1 MAIKG
6 TNQWVQ
12 EAAEKYLSPSTTSS
26 PATNYS
32 AFGETSVAENRPYIQ
47 ATAVYNFLP
56 ANFRS
61 YTSGTGS
68 TDVRG
73 GQFVTETGGGVGGY
87 GAIQSFR
94 SLNYKTGEG
103 ALARFTALFESNVA
117 NSWQGAGLMSIG
129 DELSFGYNGT
139 DFGIWHRYRGKAEV
153 RTITISGAA
162 GGSET
167 LTLTL
172 NGVAYSIPL
181 TAGTANHNAYEVA
194 SWLNDS
200 ANQGVWR
207 ADQVDDTVII
217 AALSDGAKSG
227 LYSFSASSATGSI
240 SQDQAGVTKTSDFV
254 PRSDW
259 NGVTEGFDW
268 FDPTKGNV
276 YQISFQYLG
285 YGDIRFF
292 IEDRDSGNFVLV
304 HTIKYPSTST
314 QPSLGNPSLRV
325 GMYCVSLGSTANLVV
340 KAGSFGAF
348 SQGVRART
356 RNPRAFS
363 NTQSVSSG
371 SFVNLLALR
380 NRRTY
385 NGQINQVEV
394 DPLAVSV
401 ANEGTKNI
409 RVEIRATANP
419 GVELDFTGAGTNLIT
434 DISTTPAE
442 ITGGRLL
449 AAFTVAGGGEK
460 TLDLSSLQIRLPPTL
475 SLFIQAFRS
484 SGSSSD
490 VSCALTWYEDV

>member
-12 EAAEKYLSPSTTSS
+12 EAAEKYLSPSTPLS
-26 PATNYS
+26 PTNYS
-32 AFGETSVAENRPYIQ
+32 AFGEKSVAENYPYIQ
-47 ATAVYNFLP
+47 ATAVYNLLP

-61 YTSGTGS
+61 FTSGTGS
-68 TDVRG
+68 TDARD
-73 GQFVTETGGGVGGY
+73 GQFVVETGTGVGGY

-94 SLNYKTGEG
+94 SLNYQPGQG

-117 NSWQGAGLMSIG
+117 NSWQGVGLLSIG

-139 DFGIWHRYRGKAEV
+139 EFGIWHRYRGKAEV
-153 RTITISGAA
+153 HTLTVTGVA
-162 GGSET
+162 GGAET

-181 TAGTANHNAYEVA
+181 TSGTANHNAYEIA

-200 ANQGVWR
+200 ANQAVWR

-217 AALSDGAKSG
+217 SAQSDGAKSG
-227 LYSFSASSATGSI
+227 SYSFSSSTATGSI
-240 SQDQAGVTKTSDFV
+240 ALNQTGVTKTSDFV
-254 PRSDW
+254 PQSEW
-259 NGVTEGFDW
+259 NGPSTDWSW
-268 FDPTKGNV
+268 FDPSKGNV

-285 YGDIRFF
+285 YGAVKFF
-292 IEDRDSGNFVLV
+292 IEDRESGNFVLV
-304 HTIKYPSTST
+304 HTIKYPSTAT
-314 QPSLGNPSLRV
+314 TPNLGNPSLKT
-325 GMYCVSLGSTANLVV
+325 GLYCVSLGSTTNLVV
-340 KAGSFGAF
+340 KASSFGAF
-348 SQGVRART
+348 SQGVRAQT

-363 NTQSVSSG
+363 NTQSLSAG

-385 NGQINQVEV
+385 NGQINQVEIQ
-394 DPLAVSV
+394 PLAVSV

-409 RVEIRATANP
+409 RVEVRATTNP
-419 GVELDFTGAGTNLIT
+419 GVELDFTSAGTNLIS
-434 DISTTPAE
+434 DISTTPAT

-460 TLDLSSLQIRLPPTL
+460 TLDLKSLQIRMPPTL
-475 SLFIQAFRS
+475 TLFIQAFKI

-490 VSCALTWYEDV
+490 VSCALTWYEDL